1 MGPVRLGL
9 DPSKSTPSK
18 SIFSWSRP
26 KTCPIIVQTPP
37 SVSLGLFLFS
47 VVQVLELL
55 HQVTIVGL
63 LSTVSPLFLF
73 SMPSQDVTLS
83 YTCWVFSILMYLHFL
98 HWPNLFF
105 ICWCKTCV
113 GEKPHQDFSRSTTN
127 EPPWFINKVTIIKII
142 YPSVFSL
149 SIYISAV
156 PYIFYIHIYIS
167 SDIDTFY
174 IYIFISSDIDIFC
187 RYFHGRTQVP
197 RHRIPGRIWPFCFA

>member
-1 MGPVRLGL
+1 
-9 DPSKSTPSK
+9 
-18 SIFSWSRP
+18 
-26 KTCPIIVQTPP
+26 
-37 SVSLGLFLFS
+37 
-47 VVQVLELL
+47 
-55 HQVTIVGL
+55 
-63 LSTVSPLFLF
+63 
-73 SMPSQDVTLS
+73 MPSQDVTLS

-167 SDIDTFY
+167 SDID
-174 IYIFISSDIDIFC
+174 IFC

-197 RHRIPGRIWPFCFA
+197 RHRIPGRIWPFMLCLKVSLVHRTSNITSRIKINELHISAATSCFGWFILLIKSKHNWAWYIMSIDSNQTSEESMMFTTRVFAGSL